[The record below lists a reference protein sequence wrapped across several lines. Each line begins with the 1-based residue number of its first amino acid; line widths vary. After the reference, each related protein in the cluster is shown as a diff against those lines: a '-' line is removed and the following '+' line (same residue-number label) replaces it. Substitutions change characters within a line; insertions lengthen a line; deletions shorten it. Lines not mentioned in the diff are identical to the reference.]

1 LLSVLPTSSGGAKRW
16 KEEESGSGKRRR
28 RGRKGDS
35 QGEGVTRLI
44 EVLTFLK
51 SNQWKIYSA

>member
-1 LLSVLPTSSGGAKRW
+1 MLSFLLTSSGGAKRW